1 MSDFMLQ
8 YVLGNAAIALGL
20 SLLAWFAGSVLK
32 KPQITHFLWLL
43 VIVKLLTP
51 PLFSLPVVDSATLFS
66 SPLGLETGVASSA
79 FSHAANSV
87 NTSTISQLDLF
98 NWLGIIWLIGALIL
112 LVVSLRKILTFNRV
126 LRNTICSGN
135 ESLQNLVR
143 EICIRIGVPKMP
155 TVCTTST
162 HLAPFVWGMGKEV
175 LLVLPQQVVAH
186 ISDTQLKGVIAHEV
200 AHIKRRDHLVRW
212 VEWIATVVFWW
223 NPILWMAKYNLR
235 IQEELAC
242 DSVAVANS
250 SISSS
255 DYAHALFE
263 IVTLLASRSGYQPS
277 FASQYTSG
285 GQLKRRIE
293 MIVSNKLPGKSPRW
307 MFIAVILAAMVI
319 LPVGFGCQS
328 ESSLT
333 EADSTDQPISWK
345 TVTDSTVVT
354 VAGTKAPLQLNYREV
369 PFFQTELDSMK
380 FGVPIVVSD
389 MLQLRRTDI
398 EEIEVPMGRVTES
411 TVRSVVG
418 IRIQETE
425 LPIDE
430 AFSIKNDKLV
440 LREVVE
446 SDQF

>member
-1 MSDFMLQ
+1 
-8 YVLGNAAIALGL
+8 
-20 SLLAWFAGSVLK
+20 
-32 KPQITHFLWLL
+32 
-43 VIVKLLTP
+43 
-51 PLFSLPVVDSATLFS
+51 
-66 SPLGLETGVASSA
+66 
-79 FSHAANSV
+79 
-87 NTSTISQLDLF
+87 
-98 NWLGIIWLIGALIL
+98 
-112 LVVSLRKILTFNRV
+112 
-126 LRNTICSGN
+126 
-135 ESLQNLVR
+135 
-143 EICIRIGVPKMP
+143 
-155 TVCTTST
+155 
-162 HLAPFVWGMGKEV
+162 
-175 LLVLPQQVVAH
+175 
-186 ISDTQLKGVIAHEV
+186 
-200 AHIKRRDHLVRW
+200 
-212 VEWIATVVFWW
+212 
-223 NPILWMAKYNLR
+223 
-235 IQEELAC
+235 
-242 DSVAVANS
+242 
-250 SISSS
+250 
-255 DYAHALFE
+255 
-263 IVTLLASRSGYQPS
+263 
-277 FASQYTSG
+277 
-285 GQLKRRIE
+285 